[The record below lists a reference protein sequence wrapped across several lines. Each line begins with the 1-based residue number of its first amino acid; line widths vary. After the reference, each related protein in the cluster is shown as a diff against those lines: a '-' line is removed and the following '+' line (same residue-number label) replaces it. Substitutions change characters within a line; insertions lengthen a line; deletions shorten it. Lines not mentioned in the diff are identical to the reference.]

1 MSIIK
6 DVNMNISYIVGVLVG
21 IVIVLF
27 TFCFTKIILKKKGL
41 IKKECYDERQEREKG
56 NGYKLG
62 FFVAL
67 VYYLLLMIVQLSGFE
82 IDNGFFTFVGICL
95 SVGVF
100 AIYCIIK
107 NAYFGYN
114 QTPKGV
120 TILLFVI
127 MLTNL
132 FPCIMA
138 LIEGKMLRTT
148 GVNIVCVILLLSV
161 IIASMVK
168 NHINNKDSE
177 R

>member
-1 MSIIK
+1 MS
-6 DVNMNISYIVGVLVG
+6 ISYIAGVLVG

-27 TFCFTKIILKKKGL
+27 AFCFTKIFLKKKGL

-56 NGYKLG
+56 KGYKLG

-67 VYYLLLMIVQLSGFE
+67 IYYLLLMVVQLSGLE
-82 IDNGFFTFVGICL
+82 IDNGFFTFLGICL
-95 SVGVF
+95 SVGAF

-132 FPCIMA
+132 IPCITA

-148 GVNIVCVILLLSV
+148 GINIVCVILLLSV
-161 IIASMVK
+161 IAASMVK